1 MAHKNK
7 TNISPYKTRRQ
18 KAGKGLGPS
27 GAADSVGSAR
37 PNSRQLQGTEGSRP
51 ESTSGAGSKS
61 AHNASAASSK
71 SAPVD
76 RPKGRHPALT
86 GKTYARPTDTGAG
99 SDQGPGGSPRTSG
112 ARGSH
117 PSGTRGQHPSG
128 ARGSHRRAD
137 QIFELEEANDR
148 LYDLFRNHG
157 FGDFPHA
164 KRRQLAQYYRL
175 LMLKQNE
182 VNMTRLLTLREVGLK
197 HFVDCL
203 MVARLTKLKFPLM
216 DLGTGP
222 GLPGIPLKIQFP
234 DEKIVLA
241 EGVQKRVEFL
251 KEVREDLELKQL
263 PILGRNVNEWTFY
276 PVNGVITR
284 AVEDVGNTLR
294 NVRNCLSTGGR
305 VYFMKGPNVGPE
317 VAQAQTELAEHYKL
331 VEDIEYELPESGL
344 PRRLVVFE
352 KIKAHDFPN
361 PDDEPWMG
369 ETSDEL
375 RADAR
380 WLAKF
385 KTHLG

>member
-7 TNISPYKTRRQ
+7 TNLSPYKARRA
-18 KAGKGLGPS
+18 KAGKSLGP
-27 GAADSVGSAR
+27 A
-37 PNSRQLQGTEGSRP
+37 PRP
-51 ESTSGAGSKS
+51 EPST
-61 AHNASAASSK
+61 AASK
-71 SAPVD
+71 
-76 RPKGRHPALT
+76 KGRHPALA
-86 GKTYARPTDTGAG
+86 GKTYASAPA
-99 SDQGPGGSPRTSG
+99 TS
-112 ARGSH
+112 APPNATPSRG
-117 PSGTRGQHPSG
+117 T
-128 ARGSHRRAD
+128 HRRAQ

-164 KRRQLAQYYRL
+164 QRRQLAQYYRL
-175 LMLKQNE
+175 LMLKQND
-182 VNMTRLLTLREVGLK
+182 VNVTRLLTLREVGLK

-203 MVARLTKLKFPLM
+203 MIPRLTRLQFPLM

-234 DEKIVLA
+234 DETIVLA

-251 KEVREDLELKQL
+251 KEVREELNLTKL

-276 PVNGVITR
+276 PVRGVITR

-294 NVRNCLSTGGR
+294 NVRHALMTGGR
-305 VYFMKGPNVGPE
+305 VYFMKGPNVDPE
-317 VAQAQTELAEHYKL
+317 LESLDEELRTHYRK
-331 VEDIEYELPESGL
+331 VEDTAYELPESGL

-352 KIKAHDFPN
+352 KVKAFEFPN

-369 ETSDEL
+369 ETDDEL

>member
-7 TNISPYKTRRQ
+7 TNISPYKTRREAAG
-18 KAGKGLGPS
+18 KRLGPSSEAAGKRLGPTTPAAGKGLGPS
-27 GAADSVGSAR
+27 AGAPPS
-37 PNSRQLQGTEGSRP
+37 P
-51 ESTSGAGSKS
+51 GASK
-61 AHNASAASSK
+61 
-71 SAPVD
+71 
-76 RPKGRHPALT
+76 KGRHPALT
-86 GKTYARPTDTGAG
+86 GKVFAKTSPDAPAG
-99 SDQGPGGSPRTSG
+99 RGGP
-112 ARGSH
+112 
-117 PSGTRGQHPSG
+117 
-128 ARGSHRRAD
+128 RGSHRRAD

-157 FGDFPHA
+157 FEDFPHA

-203 MVARLTKLKFPLM
+203 MVAKLTKLKFPLM

-251 KEVREDLELKQL
+251 KEVREELDLKHL
-263 PILGRNVNEWTFY
+263 PIVGRNINEWTFY

-284 AVEDVGNTLR
+284 AVEDVANTLK
-294 NVRNCLSTGGR
+294 NVRNCLSVGGR

-317 VAQAQTELAEHYKL
+317 VAQAEQELSEHYKL
-331 VEDIEYELPESGL
+331 VENIEYELPESGL

-352 KIKAHDFPN
+352 KIKAFEFPN

-369 ETSDEL
+369 ETPDEL

-385 KTHLG
+385 KNHLG

>member
-7 TNISPYKTRRQ
+7 SNVSPYKTRRE
-18 KAGKGLGPS
+18 KAGKGLGP
-27 GAADSVGSAR
+27 GAAPSTSGGGSGRRGEMDAR
-37 PNSRQLQGTEGSRP
+37 SRAGV
-51 ESTSGAGSKS
+51 TSGAGSKP
-61 AHNASAASSK
+61 AGE
-71 SAPVD
+71 APPA
-76 RPKGRHPALT
+76 RPKGRHPALA
-86 GKTYARPTDTGAG
+86 GKTYARPPDAAAG
-99 SDQGPGGSPRTSG
+99 RGP
-112 ARGSH
+112 H
-117 PSGTRGQHPSG
+117 PRGQ
-128 ARGSHRRAD
+128 HRRAD

-164 KRRQLAQYYRL
+164 PRRQLAQYYRL

-203 MVARLTKLKFPLM
+203 MVPRLTELRFPLM

-234 DEKIVLA
+234 DETIVLA

-251 KEVREDLELKQL
+251 KEVRAELGLAKL

-294 NVRNCLSTGGR
+294 NVRHSLRTGGR
-305 VYFMKGPNVGPE
+305 VYFMKGPNVDPE
-317 VAQAQTELAEHYKL
+317 LEQLDAELAAHYRL
-331 VEDIEYELPESGL
+331 VQDTAFELPESGL

-352 KIKAHDFPN
+352 KVRAFAFPD

-369 ETSDEL
+369 ETPDEL

-385 KTHLG
+385 KEYLGESR

>member
-27 GAADSVGSAR
+27 GEPKV
-37 PNSRQLQGTEGSRP
+37 
-51 ESTSGAGSKS
+51 TSGAGSNS
-61 AHNASAASSK
+61 AEGTSK
-71 SAPVD
+71 ERGQSPSG
-76 RPKGRHPALT
+76 RLKGRHPALT

-99 SDQGPGGSPRTSG
+99 SDQGSGGSPRT
-112 ARGSH
+112 
-117 PSGTRGQHPSG
+117 SGTRGQHPSG

-157 FGDFPHA
+157 FEDFPHA

-317 VAQAQTELAEHYKL
+317 VAQAQAELAEHYKL